1 MIENFK
7 KMCSNYVTA
16 KANFNTEK
24 LIFVNYVLPEFEKN
38 LLFKSDKHFFEKIK
52 HLDLFKNQK
61 YD

>member
-24 LIFVNYVLPEFEKN
+24 LIFVNYVLPDFEKT
-38 LLFKSDKHFFEKIK
+38 LLFKSDKRFFEKVK
-52 HLDLFKNQK
+52 PLDLFKS
-61 YD
+61 